1 MSAGV
6 CRKKKTY
13 KIFSIFKLQTTWFWM
28 FYVQRAQLGQ
38 PASHKKNNPLPSP
51 SIQCFHIPSG
61 IIAPLP
67 GIIFITPILF
77 KHIGCVIADL

>member
-13 KIFSIFKLQTTWFWM
+13 KICSIFKLQTTLFWM

-38 PASHKKNNPLPSP
+38 PASHRKKKPNTTHCPLRPFSV
-51 SIQCFHIPSG
+51 S
-61 IIAPLP
+61 
-67 GIIFITPILF
+67 TYRET
-77 KHIGCVIADL
+77 